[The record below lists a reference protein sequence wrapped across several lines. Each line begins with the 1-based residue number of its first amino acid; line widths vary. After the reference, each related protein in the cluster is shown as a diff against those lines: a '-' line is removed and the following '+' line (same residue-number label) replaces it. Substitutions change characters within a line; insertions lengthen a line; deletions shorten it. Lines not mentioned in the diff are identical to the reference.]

1 MKKIFK
7 CFLAMILALGCLTLM
22 PAEKVEA
29 SSNKI
34 SINRDSWTGDAY
46 DADGNHRQSTGI
58 IQNNNNDTT
67 MKLGMFDNSLTTLY
81 HTGESTSYQE
91 AKLPLYLLINL
102 GETETFSGFSL
113 SNRSANAII
122 EYDLYYN
129 PDLETTLTIDGNTV
143 QGDKGATWLS
153 DKWERIIGSEES
165 GQLSNA
171 ANNNSSKENYVYFG
185 KSVTSNQVLLVV
197 TKTNSVSNSGTSHV
211 TCKNFELLRD
221 DIYLDSKLNKA
232 NWTGVAFDS
241 TTREEESDTNDGP
254 VAFMLDSSNNYTR
267 FHSRYNSSTDYP
279 SANDKN
285 DVPLYI
291 FIDLN
296 SGLKN
301 GTSGQAKTFGAI
313 SWKSRNLNDCVKHL
327 EVYVNESTTENKMP
341 ADDKKDGYTSVPE
354 GWRKVGATTPSTP
367 FKRMQE
373 YFSNRIEGGKTDH
386 YNYNNDAI
394 TNYLYLDEV
403 VTATQVLIVVKETYE
418 GTSQSYV
425 SCEDFNLWTTTNV
438 KPSKLQPDG
447 WVCQTY
453 KTATWNTSAEMIK
466 SYTVANHLIDNN
478 LDTIWHSLWDNDNKS
493 SNFSIV
499 INFNGLETFNRIR
512 WINNG
517 STANGVLNGA
527 SIYIMNKSNASDND
541 YQNLAN
547 WTLIY
552 QKGTIANADY
562 DDCIFDLQTATH
574 VRIDIKGRE
583 DFGSC
588 KELEFYNDNRT
599 DTNLALYATVSCGT
613 NAEANT
619 PLSGVNDGNPGSY
632 CGISGNTNDMSKNY
646 FQLDLGCIAEISST
660 KLISYHND
668 GRSYRNR
675 VVVVSTDEVFDEN
688 DVILY
693 NADSGNIFGFG
704 NGTDDTLPETAD
716 GQTYQLANDEVV
728 YGRYLRVYENGCAK
742 ADGTFMN
749 NSNHIYEWEVY
760 GKMDSHDSRADLE
773 VNRTYEDQFFKEVL
787 KESYYDESLTPI
799 TTDQGATILRVYEK
813 NLLDIKLQSR
823 NAKSNNTGRIDVRFI
838 ATVPSLNL
846 AQVGFEVTIN
856 NQTQV
861 VMSNKVFKT
870 VGYIDGDTRVEIISN
885 PQIAY
890 DNVSSQYFFSYN
902 LTDIP
907 VEGDNIP
914 DLSTPVTVRAFWIS
928 NGGEMPVL
936 NSDKQFLNE
945 TTKDVQYGKA
955 RTVTL
960 QELKDAPRGN

>member
-7 CFLAMILALGCLTLM
+7 CFLAMILALGCLTLV
-22 PAEKVEA
+22 PVEKVEA
-29 SSNKI
+29 ANISNAHSIERTNWTATAYDSNKNNLN
-34 SINRDSWTGDAY
+34 SN
-46 DADGNHRQSTGI
+46 GI
-58 IQNNNNDTT
+58 ISNNDRD
-67 MKLGMFDNSLTTLY
+67 LSAMFDDSLDTLY
-81 HTGESTSYQE
+81 HSGYVKPDGNNDWKK
-91 AKLPLYLLINL
+91 ADLPLYITINL
-102 GETETFSGFSL
+102 HATETFNAFTL
-113 SNRSANAII
+113 KNRSQANHII
-122 EYDLYYN
+122 GYDFYVN
-129 PDLETTLTIDGNTV
+129 PNPSETIEEVSGNTINV
-143 QGDKGATWLS
+143 
-153 DKWERIIGSEES
+153 SEEWVS
-165 GQLSNA
+165 DNWVKVVGSDVNGDLKGNY
-171 ANNNSSKENYVYFG
+171 NNVVYFDE
-185 KSVTSNQVLLVV
+185 VTTNQVLLVV
-197 TKTNSVSNSGTSHV
+197 RKTENNSTNDFV
-211 TCKNFELLRD
+211 TCNNFELLKND
-221 DIYLDSKLNKA
+221 TYLDSQLNRDG
-232 NWTGVAFDS
+232 WTGVAYDAN
-241 TTREEESDTNDGP
+241 TREEENQSSDGK
-254 VAFMLDSSNNYTR
+254 VAFMLDPSNNNTR
-267 FHSRYNSSTDYP
+267 FHTRYTSDSTQN
-279 SANDKN
+279 ANEKHDI
-285 DVPLYI
+285 PLYI

-296 SGLKN
+296 SGLIN
-301 GTSGQAKTFGAI
+301 GDTGNAKTFGAL
-313 SWKSRNLNDCVKHL
+313 SWKSRNNDDAVKHL
-327 EVYVNESTTENKMP
+327 EVYVNESTSENKMP
-341 ADDKKDGYTSVPE
+341 DSNKTDGYTSVPD
-354 GWRKVGATTPSTP
+354 GWTKVGATSPSCP
-367 FKRMQE
+367 FLRKKAV
-373 YFSNRIEGGKTDH
+373 FTSSTD
-386 YNYNNDAI
+386 NKDMMV
-394 TNYLYLDEV
+394 NYLFLDHE
-403 VTATQVLIVVKETYE
+403 VTATQILIVVKETYQE
-418 GTSQSYV
+418 TADTYV
-425 SCEDFNLWTTTNV
+425 TCEDFNLWTTTDV
-438 KPSKLQPDG
+438 KQSKLRPDG
-447 WVCQTY
+447 WVAQAY
-453 KTATWNTSAEMIK
+453 KTSDWSASAQLSGYVPSSHMVDGNLNTM
-466 SYTVANHLIDNN
+466 
-478 LDTIWHSLWDNDNKS
+478 WHSDWNNTASK
-493 SNFSIV
+493 FSIV
-499 INFNGLETFNRIR
+499 IDFNNLETFNRIR

-527 SIYIMNKSNASDND
+527 SIYIMNRTNATEND
-541 YQNLAN
+541 YRNLDN

-552 QKGTIANADY
+552 QKGTIADADY

-668 GRSYRNR
+668 GRSYKNR

-704 NGTDDTLPETAD
+704 QGTDSTLPETAD
-716 GQTYQLANDEVV
+716 GQTYQLANGEVI
-728 YGRYLRVYENGCAK
+728 YGRYLRVYENGCMK
-742 ADGTFMN
+742 DGADLYP
-749 NSNHIYEWEVY
+749 SNHIYEWEVY

-773 VNRTYEDQFFKEVL
+773 VNKTYKDQFFKEVL

-799 TTDQGATILRVYEK
+799 TSKEGSTILRVYEK

-823 NAKSNNTGRIDVRFI
+823 NAKSNNIGRIDVRFI

-936 NSDKQFLNE
+936 NSDKQFVNE
-945 TTKDVQYGKA
+945 TTKDVQYGEA